1 LVKNNFRQYNPLAY
15 SVVRCIITLCSQKIF
30 YMKKVILLC
39 SILAFSS
46 ILFLQG
52 CIKDTCNHTQSYTW
66 FVPVY
71 KTIKEVRDN
80 IKSSAARQIKAPG
93 KLFIIGNYIF
103 LNEMNRGIHIIDN
116 SNPAMPVNKVFI
128 DMPGN
133 VDIAVKGK
141 YLYADLYSDLVVL
154 DISDP
159 LNVAKVKIAENVF
172 PERNYGIVTDS
183 SKVVYDWVRH
193 DTTINN
199 DCGANIVSQFD
210 GRAVFMLSS
219 EVRSNSFAGGTPTG
233 IAGSMARFSLINNIL
248 YTVGNASLSVV
259 DITNPQNP
267 VLSNTVNLNWG
278 IETIYPFK
286 DRLFIGGNAGMYIF
300 SIANPASPAP
310 LGTFSHAR
318 VCDPVIAD
326 DKYAFVTLR
335 NGNDC
340 AGFINELNVVDV
352 TNLSAPVLVKKYDLT
367 NPHGLS
373 KDGNLLFICD
383 GAAGFKIFTAS
394 DVKNIQLKKQF
405 SGLETYDVIAY
416 NGLAIVIAQD
426 GLYQYDYSNSNN
438 IRQISKISINQ

>member
-1 LVKNNFRQYNPLAY
+1 
-15 SVVRCIITLCSQKIF
+15 
-30 YMKKVILLC
+30 MKKVKLLC

-52 CIKDTCNHTQSYTW
+52 CIKDACNHTQSYSW
-66 FVPVY
+66 FVPIY
-71 KTIKEVRDN
+71 KAIKEVRDN
-80 IKSSAARQIKAPG
+80 IKSSAAREIKTPG

-103 LNEMNRGIHIIDN
+103 LNEMNKGIHIIDN
-116 SNPAMPVNKVFI
+116 SNPAMPVNKAFI

-141 YLYADLYSDLVVL
+141 YLYADLYTDLVVL
-154 DISDP
+154 DISNP
-159 LNVAKVKIAENVF
+159 LNVAKVKITENVF
-172 PERNYGIVTDS
+172 PERNYGIATDS

-193 DTTINN
+193 DTIVNN
-199 DCGANIVSQFD
+199 DCAGNVFSQYN
-210 GRAVFMLSS
+210 GGVVYMQSS
-219 EVRSNSFAGGTPTG
+219 DVRGSSFAGGSPTG

-248 YTVGNASLSVV
+248 YTVGNGSLNVF
-259 DITNPQNP
+259 DITIPQNP
-267 VLSNTVNLNWG
+267 VLSNSVNINWG

-300 SIANPASPAP
+300 SIANPASPEQ
-310 LGTFSHAR
+310 LGTFAHAR

-335 NGNDC
+335 NGNAC
-340 AGFINELNVVDV
+340 AGFINELDV
-352 TNLSAPVLVKKYDLT
+352 LDITNLSAPVLIKKYDLT

-394 DVKNIQLKKQF
+394 DVYNIQLKKQF
-405 SGLETYDVIAY
+405 TGLETYDVIAY

>member
-1 LVKNNFRQYNPLAY
+1 MKNVKR
-15 SVVRCIITLCSQKIF
+15 LCS
-30 YMKKVILLC
+30 M
-39 SILAFSS
+39 LAFSS

-66 FVPVY
+66 FVPLY

-80 IKSSAARQIKAPG
+80 IKSSAAREIKAPG

-103 LNEMNRGIHIIDN
+103 LNEINKGIHIIDN
-116 SNPAMPVNKVFI
+116 SNPAMPVNKAFI

-133 VDIAVKGK
+133 VDIAAKGN
-141 YLYADLYSDLVVL
+141 YLYADLYTDLVVL
-154 DISDP
+154 DVSNP
-159 LNVAKVKIAENVF
+159 LNITKVKIAENVF
-172 PERNYGIVTDS
+172 SERNYGITTDS

-199 DCGANIVSQFD
+199 DCGGNIFPQYD
-210 GRAVFMLSS
+210 GGSVFMLSS
-219 EVRSNSFAGGTPTG
+219 EIKTNSFAGGTPSG
-233 IAGSMARFSLINNIL
+233 IAGSMARFSLLNNIL
-248 YTVGNASLSVV
+248 YTVGNASLNVF

-286 DRLFIGGNAGMYIF
+286 DRLFIGGNSGMYIF
-300 SIANPASPAP
+300 SIANPLTPAQ
-310 LGTFSHAR
+310 LGTFAHAR

-326 DKYAFVTLR
+326 NKYAFVTLR
-335 NGNDC
+335 NGNTC
-340 AGFINELNVVDV
+340 AGFLNELDVVDI
-352 TNLSAPVLVKKYDLT
+352 TNLSAPVLIKKYDLT

-373 KDGNLLFICD
+373 KDGSLLFICD

-394 DVKNIQLKKQF
+394 DVNNIQLKKQF
-405 SGLETYDVIAY
+405 TGLETYDVIAY

-426 GLYQYDYSNSNN
+426 GLYQYDYSKINN

>member
-1 LVKNNFRQYNPLAY
+1 MAC
-15 SVVRCIITLCSQKIF
+15 SVVSCISTMHSPKIF
-30 YMKKVILLC
+30 YMKKVKLLC
-39 SILAFSS
+39 SIFALGT

-52 CIKDTCNHTQSYTW
+52 CIKDTCKHTQSYTW
-66 FVPVY
+66 FVPLY
-71 KTIKEVRDN
+71 KSIQEVRNN
-80 IKSSAARQIKAPG
+80 IKSSAAREIKAPG

-103 LNEMNRGIHIIDN
+103 LNEINKGVHIIDN
-116 SNPAMPVNKVFI
+116 RNPALPVNKAFI

-133 VDIAVKGK
+133 VDIAVKGN
-141 YLYADLYSDLVVL
+141 YLYADLYADLVVL

-159 LNVAKVKIAENVF
+159 LNVTKIKIAENIF
-172 PERNYGIVTDS
+172 PERIYGITTDNN
-183 SKVVYDWVRH
+183 KVIYDWVRH

-199 DCGANIVSQFD
+199 DCGANIFEQYNGGV
-210 GRAVFMLSS
+210 VFMLSS
-219 EVRSNSFAGGTPTG
+219 NISASSFAGGAPSG

-248 YTVGNASLSVV
+248 YTVGNASLNVF
-259 DITNPQNP
+259 DITSPQNP
-267 VLSNTVNLNWG
+267 ILSNTVNLNWG

-286 DRLFIGGNAGMYIF
+286 DRLFIGGNTGMYIF
-300 SIANPASPAP
+300 NIANPASPAQ
-310 LGTFSHAR
+310 LGTFAHAR

-335 NGNDC
+335 NGSTC
-340 AGFINELNVVDV
+340 AGFLNELDVVDI
-352 TNLSAPVLVKKYDLT
+352 TNLTAPVFIKKYDLT

-394 DVKNIQLKKQF
+394 DVNNIQLKKQF
-405 SGLETYDVIAY
+405 TGLETYDVIAY